1 MLRCCSKCLERTFL
15 PLRNVHGSAGL
26 EKDSKVKGHVLDT
39 KVISENL
46 EVA

>member
-1 MLRCCSKCLERTFL
+1 MLFKMFREDISPLKECSWKCRFGE
-15 PLRNVHGSAGL
+15 
-26 EKDSKVKGHVLDT
+26 SKVKGHVLDT